1 MQTCELMFT
10 AILQR
15 WMGKKYLAV
24 QSLWKHTPNEL
35 MQQKEV
41 LRKNLPMK
49 HKFALVTWKSG
60 RKYQR
65 YEYFSVPF
73 LILQDVFED
82 SPFLVQTSAL
92 FVSWDRPNLISAG
105 EDRHR
110 QGSEKELGEL

>member
-1 MQTCELMFT
+1 
-10 AILQR
+10 
-15 WMGKKYLAV
+15 MGKKYLAV

-49 HKFALVTWKSG
+49 YKFALVTWKSG